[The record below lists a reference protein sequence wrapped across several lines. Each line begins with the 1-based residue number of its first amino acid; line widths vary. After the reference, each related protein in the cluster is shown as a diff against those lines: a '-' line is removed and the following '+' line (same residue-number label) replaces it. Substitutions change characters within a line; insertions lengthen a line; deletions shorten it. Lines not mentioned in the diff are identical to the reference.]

1 MTPLMSARPETLGSL
16 FEWMDGLS
24 VRPPMDALRERL
36 NALSVDADEW
46 ERHAQFS
53 DNRYMRNLVHEGN
66 HYHALFLCWK
76 SGQRSPIH
84 DHAQSVCGLK
94 VLTGVATETVF
105 ESSPSGLLK
114 ARGSSDHHAG
124 AVAVSRDSDIHQ
136 ISNLQAEGVDL
147 VTLHIYSPA
156 LLSMKCYSITDRF
169 VGEFR
174 PFVDEFVHGGGI

>member
-1 MTPLMSARPETLGSL
+1 MTPIATARRETVESL
-16 FEWMDGLS
+16 FDWMDGLPE
-24 VRPPMDALRERL
+24 RPSMDALRERL
-36 NALSVDADEW
+36 NALTVAADEW
-46 ERHAQFS
+46 ERRAQFC
-53 DNRYMRNLVHEGN
+53 DERYMRNLIHEGE

-94 VLTGVATETVF
+94 VLTGIATETVF

-114 ARGSSDHHAG
+114 ACASRDHHAG
-124 AVAVSRDSDIHQ
+124 KVVVSRDSDIHQ
-136 ISNLQAEGVDL
+136 ISNLQADGVDL
-147 VTLHIYSPA
+147 VTMHIYAPA

-174 PFVDEFVHGGGI
+174 PFVDEFLHGGGI